1 VYSHARVQR
10 CVPIEV
16 VARRRCQERSTS
28 FGSRWRF
35 RADTRLRLRPTRPPL
50 LALLGLCG
58 TSELPV
64 AEAVT
69 PRAAQTPPTPPPD
82 NPPFPPATVAPT
94 AIVPTVAPAAIV
106 PAIAPT
112 AVVPAT

>member
-10 CVPIEV
+10 CVPIDV

-50 LALLGLCG
+50 LALLRLCG
-58 TSELPV
+58 PSELPV

-69 PRAAQTPPTPPPD
+69 PRAAEYAAQQAAD
-82 NPPFPPATVAPT
+82 DAAVAPATVPPP
-94 AIVPTVAPAAIV
+94 AIVPAVAPAAGV
-106 PAIAPT
+106 RA
-112 AVVPAT
+112 